1 MEVNSMSRKV
11 ATLTCDENTFKK
23 LLKIAGSRTEEA
35 RMVLRAKIILSCLK
49 GSKLKVIAKENGVKD
64 STVIKWRERF
74 RMKGIEG
81 LNDQLRSGKPKTY
94 DQIFKES
101 VLKVLE
107 KEPPNGMSK
116 WDGPTVAKEL
126 NVSTDAVWRLL
137 RKLGICLARQR
148 TWCISTD
155 PYFVSKA
162 ADIVGLYLNP
172 PENALVIAVDEKPAI
187 QALERRTGYV
197 VTKSKKIVQGLQST
211 YKRHGTLNL
220 FAAMEVM
227 SGNIKGKVTTQKKR
241 IDFISFMDEL
251 VADYP
256 PQQELHVI
264 MDNHCIHKKLDAW
277 LSIHS
282 NVFFH
287 YTPTSASWLN
297 MIEIWFGIFTRK
309 VLKGASFKDTNDLS
323 DKITRYISAY
333 KEIAHPFIWK
343 KREVVGSQLKYN
355 IRNLCN

>member
-1 MEVNSMSRKV
+1 M
-11 ATLTCDENTFKK
+11 
-23 LLKIAGSRTEEA
+23 KIAGSRTEEA
-35 RMVLRAKIILSCLK
+35 RMVLRAKLILACLK
-49 GSKLKVIAKENGVKD
+49 GSKLKVIAKDYGVKD

-74 RMKGIEG
+74 RISGMNG
-81 LNDQLRSGKPKTY
+81 LYDKPRSGKPKTY
-94 DQIFKES
+94 DKSFEES
-101 VLKVLE
+101 VLKILE
-107 KEPPNGMSK
+107 QVPPDGMSK
-116 WDGPTVAKEL
+116 WDGPTVARKL
-126 NVSTDAVWRLL
+126 NVSEYAVWRLL

-155 PYFVSKA
+155 PEFISKT

-172 PENALVIAVDEKPAI
+172 PENAIVIAVDEKPTI

-197 VTKSKKIVQGLQST
+197 ITRNKKIMKGLQST

-220 FAAMEVM
+220 FAALEIAT
-227 SGNIKGKVTTQKKR
+227 GQIKGKVTTQKKR
-241 IDFISFMDEL
+241 VDFISFMDEL
-251 VADYP
+251 VKDYSSD
-256 PQQELHVI
+256 QELHVI

-277 LSIHS
+277 LMLHP

-297 MIEIWFGIFTRK
+297 MVEIWFGIFTRK
-309 VLKGASFKDTNDLS
+309 VLKGASFKDTLDLS
-323 DKITRYISAY
+323 DKINRYIASY
-333 KEIAHPFIWK
+333 KEIAHPFIWR